1 MLLTVSSISS
11 LFICTDRRRSR
22 LLRRLPFRSSLDFCE
37 SAAGEWRREGFE
49 LLRSALPG
57 ALGREPGFFLEVTHD
72 CEGVT
77 HWRFGS
83 VREKL
88 IDDRP
93 MLEWLRRRM
102 PVFWMAEG
110 MLSGKRVDPGS
121 AQSPDETE
129 LAAEVTRHYRQLLE
143 GTALDIPTR

>member
-1 MLLTVSSISS
+1 MNGAA
-11 LFICTDRRRSR
+11 RASR
-22 LLRRLPFRSSLDFCE
+22 
-37 SAAGEWRREGFE
+37 

-83 VREKL
+83 GREKL

-110 MLSGKRVDPGS
+110 MLSGKRDDHGS
-121 AQSPDETE
+121 AQSPDETGSGGRGQPGITGSCWK
-129 LAAEVTRHYRQLLE
+129 ARRSM
-143 GTALDIPTR
+143 